1 MIPAAASVRRGRS
14 SFAIASSLGLGSA
27 SELFTS
33 RSVTSEG
40 STSSFACAT
49 QRALKSSTVCCKST
63 PLTATY
69 CAPAT
74 SLRITHPVMGA
85 LACGPC
91 NTTGP
96 REMTAQSSRAQAA
109 PLLNALLGCA
119 HGAIRP
125 QKTRGVRVAPDAA
138 QEHAASSAAERS
150 GTLAEA
156 GAAPGAQARRESSR
170 NDAQRSRYPLV
181 HHGTR
186 HARGQRATW
195 RRSAAQKRLR
205 RLRMSEAC
213 RGSERQREQP
223 GAINAVQVESHTT
236 QGVSTAH
243 LKVFQQGGCTQAGF
257 SLNRTLGVVRCSAAE
272 AAEHS
277 AHTVQLCEG

>member
-1 MIPAAASVRRGRS
+1 MRPALASVRRGRS
-14 SFAIASSLGLGSA
+14 SFAIASSSGLGSA

-74 SLRITHPVMGA
+74 SLRITHTVMGA

-96 REMTAQSSRAQAA
+96 REMTAQSSRAKAA

-125 QKTRGVRVAPDAA
+125 QQTGGVRVAPDAA
-138 QEHAASSAAERS
+138 QEHAASSATERS

-156 GAAPGAQARRESSR
+156 EAATRAQARRESSR
-170 NDAQRSRYPLV
+170 RGAQRSCYPLV
-181 HHGTR
+181 YHGTR
-186 HARGQRATW
+186 HARGQRAAW

-205 RLRMSEAC
+205 RFCTSEAC
-213 RGSERQREQP
+213 CGSERQREWP
-223 GAINAVQVESHTT
+223 GATHAVQNESHTT

-243 LKVFQQGGCTQAGF
+243 RRLFNTGLQPERL
-257 SLNRTLGVVRCSAAE
+257 SLNRTLGVARCSAAE